1 MANNSE
7 EIIATFIE
15 ENDLESQED
24 AVRAY
29 ASLVGADF
37 LESFQ
42 EAYQGEF
49 NSDEDFAR
57 SIAADL
63 GAIDKNASW
72 PNNCIDWEKAAKEL
86 MYDYAEEGGYYFR
99 FTTWSR
105 TLKFRL
111 SAREKEILRG

>member
-1 MANNSE
+1 MANNAE

-29 ASLVGADF
+29 AYLVGADF
-37 LESFQ
+37 LEGFQ

-49 NSDEDFAR
+49 SSDEDFAQ
-57 SIAADL
+57 SFAEEI
-63 GAIDKNASW
+63 GAIDGNASW
-72 PNNCIDWEKAAKEL
+72 PNNCIDWEMAAKEL

-99 FTTWSR
+99 N
-105 TLKFRL
+105 L
-111 SAREKEILRG
+111 

>member
-1 MANNSE
+1 MENNAE

-15 ENDLESQED
+15 ENDLENQED

-49 NSDEDFAR
+49 NSDEDFAQ

-63 GAIDKNASW
+63 GAIDKSASW
-72 PNNCIDWEKAAKEL
+72 PNNCIDWEMAAKEL

-99 FTTWSR
+99 N
-105 TLKFRL
+105 L
-111 SAREKEILRG
+111 

>member
-1 MANNSE
+1 MENNAE

-15 ENDLESQED
+15 ENDLENQED

-29 ASLVGADF
+29 ATLVGADF

-99 FTTWSR
+99 N
-105 TLKFRL
+105 L
-111 SAREKEILRG
+111 